1 MKIVLVGPFPPFR
14 GGISDLNAALA
25 DHLSKRHEI
34 HAINFTTQYP
44 KVLFPGKTQFKK
56 GDSAQEVDSIRCLSS
71 INPFS
76 WRKTAYKIIDIE
88 PDLVL
93 FRFWL
98 PFFAPAFSG
107 VAKKIRKYSDATIMA
122 ICDNI
127 IPHEK
132 RLLDT
137 RLTKRFFGF
146 IDSFIVL
153 SKKVENELLSF
164 VPEAKYKYSP
174 HPIYSIFNNTLSK
187 EQAKAELK
195 LATKKVLLFFGLIR
209 EYKGLD
215 ILINAMEKIKTE
227 LEDYTLLIVGECY
240 ENENKYTD
248 LIKKAGIT
256 DNVKCHYSF
265 IPDNEVGKY
274 FSAAD
279 VVVLPY
285 KTASQSGI
293 VQIAYHFDTP
303 VIVSNVGGLPEI
315 VDEGKTGYCVEPNSN
330 AFAKA
335 IKAFYENDNISE
347 MNSNISEYKSQFSWD
362 AMVKAIEKLVNVH

>member
-1 MKIVLVGPFPPFR
+1 VKIVLVGPFPPFR

-76 WRKTAYKIIDIE
+76 WRKTAYKIIDID

-107 VAKKIRKYSDATIMA
+107 VAKKIRKYSDATIMV

-127 IPHEK
+127 IPHEE

-164 VPEAKYKYSP
+164 IPEAKYKYSP

-240 ENENKYTD
+240 ENENKYTE

-347 MNSNISEYKSQFSWD
+347 MNSNISQYKSQFSWD

>member
-76 WRKTAYKIIDIE
+76 WRKTAYKIIDID

-127 IPHEK
+127 IPHEE

-164 VPEAKYKYSP
+164 IPEAKYKYSP

-240 ENENKYTD
+240 ENENKYTE

-335 IKAFYENDNISE
+335 IKSFYENDNIIE

>member
-56 GDSAQEVDSIRCLSS
+56 GDPAQEIDSIRCLSS

-107 VAKKIRKYSDATIMA
+107 VAKKIRKYSDATIMV

-127 IPHEK
+127 IPHEE

-164 VPEAKYKYSP
+164 VPKAKYKYSP

-240 ENENKYTD
+240 ENENKYTE

>member
-56 GDSAQEVDSIRCLSS
+56 GDPAQEVDSIRCLSS

-107 VAKKIRKYSDATIMA
+107 VAKKIRKYSDATIMV

-127 IPHEK
+127 IPHEE

-137 RLTKRFFGF
+137 RLTKIFFGF

-240 ENENKYTD
+240 ENENKYTE

>member
-1 MKIVLVGPFPPFR
+1 VKIVLVGPFPPFR

-107 VAKKIRKYSDATIMA
+107 VAKKIRKYSDATIMV

-127 IPHEK
+127 IPHEE

-164 VPEAKYKYSP
+164 IPEAKYKYSP

-240 ENENKYTD
+240 ENENKYTE

>member
-56 GDSAQEVDSIRCLSS
+56 GDPAQEVESIRCLSS

-127 IPHEK
+127 IPHEE

-240 ENENKYTD
+240 ENENKYTE

-347 MNSNISEYKSQFSWD
+347 MNSNISQYKSQFSWD

>member
-107 VAKKIRKYSDATIMA
+107 VAKKIRKYSDATIMV

-127 IPHEK
+127 IPHEE

-137 RLTKRFFGF
+137 RLTKIFFGF

-164 VPEAKYKYSP
+164 IPEAKYKYSP

-240 ENENKYTD
+240 ENENKYTE

>member
-76 WRKTAYKIIDIE
+76 WRKTAYKIIDID

-127 IPHEK
+127 IPHEE

-164 VPEAKYKYSP
+164 IPEAKYKYSP

-240 ENENKYTD
+240 ENENKYTE

-303 VIVSNVGGLPEI
+303 VIVSNDGGLPEI

>member
-1 MKIVLVGPFPPFR
+1 VKIVLVGPFPPFR

-127 IPHEK
+127 IPHEE

>member
-1 MKIVLVGPFPPFR
+1 VKIVLVGPFPPFR

-107 VAKKIRKYSDATIMA
+107 VAKKIRKYSDATIMV

-127 IPHEK
+127 IPHEE

-137 RLTKRFFGF
+137 RLTKIFFGF

-240 ENENKYTD
+240 ENENKYTE

>member
-1 MKIVLVGPFPPFR
+1 VKIVLVGPFPPFR
-14 GGISDLNAALA
+14 GGISDLNVALA
-25 DHLSKRHEI
+25 HHLSKRHEI

-56 GDSAQEVDSIRCLSS
+56 GDYALEVDSIRCLSS

-76 WRKTAYKIIDIE
+76 WRKTANKIIDIE

-93 FRFWL
+93 FSFWL
-98 PFFAPAFSG
+98 AFFAPAFSG
-107 VAKKIRKYSDATIMA
+107 VAKKIKKYSDSTIMV
-122 ICDNI
+122 ICNNI

-132 RLLDT
+132 HLLDT
-137 RLTKRFFGF
+137 QLTKRFFGF

-153 SKKVENELLSF
+153 SKKVENELLSIL
-164 VPEAKYKYSP
+164 PGAKYKYTP
-174 HPIYSIFNNTLSK
+174 HPVYSIFNNTLSK

-195 LATKKVLLFFGLIR
+195 IATKKVLLFFGLIR
-209 EYKGLD
+209 KYKGLD
-215 ILINAMEKIKTE
+215 ILINAMEKINTE

-240 ENENKYTD
+240 DNKDKYTD

-256 DNVKCHYSF
+256 DNVQCHYSF
-265 IPDNEVGKY
+265 VPDNEVGKY

-315 VDEGKTGYCVEPNSN
+315 VDEGKTGYCVEPSPN

-335 IKAFYENDNISE
+335 IKAFYEKDNISE
-347 MNSNISEYKSQFSWD
+347 MNSTISDYKSRFSWD
-362 AMVKAIEKLVNVH
+362 NMVKAIEELVNVH

>member
-76 WRKTAYKIIDIE
+76 WRKTAYKIIDID

-107 VAKKIRKYSDATIMA
+107 VAKKIRKYSDATIMV

-127 IPHEK
+127 IPHEE

-195 LATKKVLLFFGLIR
+195 IATKKVLLFFGLIR

-240 ENENKYTD
+240 ENENKYTE

>member
-107 VAKKIRKYSDATIMA
+107 VAKKIRKYSDATIMV

-127 IPHEK
+127 IPHEE

-195 LATKKVLLFFGLIR
+195 IATKKVLLFFGLIR

-240 ENENKYTD
+240 ENENKYTE

>member
-127 IPHEK
+127 IPHEE

-164 VPEAKYKYSP
+164 IPEAKYKYSP

-240 ENENKYTD
+240 ENENKYTE

>member
-127 IPHEK
+127 IPHEE

-164 VPEAKYKYSP
+164 IPEAKYKYSP

-240 ENENKYTD
+240 ENENKYTE

-315 VDEGKTGYCVEPNSN
+315 VDEGKTGYCVEPSPN

>member
-1 MKIVLVGPFPPFR
+1 VKIVLVGPFPPFR

-107 VAKKIRKYSDATIMA
+107 VAKKIRKYSDATIMV

-127 IPHEK
+127 IPHEE

-137 RLTKRFFGF
+137 RLTKRFFCF

-164 VPEAKYKYSP
+164 IPEAKYKYSP

-240 ENENKYTD
+240 ENENKYTE

>member
-76 WRKTAYKIIDIE
+76 WRKTAYKIIDID

-164 VPEAKYKYSP
+164 IPEAKYKYSP

-240 ENENKYTD
+240 ENENKYTE

-347 MNSNISEYKSQFSWD
+347 MNSNISQYKSQFSWD

>member
-107 VAKKIRKYSDATIMA
+107 VAKKIRKYSDATIMV

-127 IPHEK
+127 IPHEE

-240 ENENKYTD
+240 ENENKYTE

>member
-127 IPHEK
+127 IPHEE

-137 RLTKRFFGF
+137 RLTKIFFGF

-240 ENENKYTD
+240 ENENKYTE

>member
-1 MKIVLVGPFPPFR
+1 VKIVLVGPFPPFR

-127 IPHEK
+127 IPHEE

-195 LATKKVLLFFGLIR
+195 IATKKVLLFFGLIR

-240 ENENKYTD
+240 ENENKYTE

>member
-127 IPHEK
+127 IPHEE

-137 RLTKRFFGF
+137 RLTKIFFGF

-240 ENENKYTD
+240 ENENKYTE

-293 VQIAYHFDTP
+293 VQIGYHFDTP

-315 VDEGKTGYCVEPNSN
+315 VDEGKTGYCVEPSSN

-347 MNSNISEYKSQFSWD
+347 MNSNISEYKSKFSWD

>member
-56 GDSAQEVDSIRCLSS
+56 GDPAQEVDSIRCLSS

-107 VAKKIRKYSDATIMA
+107 VAKKIRKYSDATIMV

-127 IPHEK
+127 IPHEE

-240 ENENKYTD
+240 ENENKYTE

>member
-76 WRKTAYKIIDIE
+76 WRKTAYKIIDIV

-107 VAKKIRKYSDATIMA
+107 VAKKIRKYSDATIMV

-127 IPHEK
+127 IPHEE

-240 ENENKYTD
+240 ENENKYTE

-347 MNSNISEYKSQFSWD
+347 MNSNISQYKSQFSWD

>member
-127 IPHEK
+127 IPHEE

-137 RLTKRFFGF
+137 RLTKIFFSF

-240 ENENKYTD
+240 ENENKYTE

-347 MNSNISEYKSQFSWD
+347 MNSNISQYKSQFSWD

>member
-107 VAKKIRKYSDATIMA
+107 VAKKIKKYSDATIMV

-127 IPHEK
+127 IPHEE

-240 ENENKYTD
+240 ENENKYTE

>member
-1 MKIVLVGPFPPFR
+1 VKIVLVGPFPPFR

-127 IPHEK
+127 IPHEE

-137 RLTKRFFGF
+137 RLTKIFFGF

-240 ENENKYTD
+240 ENENKYTE

>member
-107 VAKKIRKYSDATIMA
+107 VAKKIRKYSDATIMV

-127 IPHEK
+127 IPHEE

-240 ENENKYTD
+240 ENENKYTE

-315 VDEGKTGYCVEPNSN
+315 VDEGKTGYCVEPSPN